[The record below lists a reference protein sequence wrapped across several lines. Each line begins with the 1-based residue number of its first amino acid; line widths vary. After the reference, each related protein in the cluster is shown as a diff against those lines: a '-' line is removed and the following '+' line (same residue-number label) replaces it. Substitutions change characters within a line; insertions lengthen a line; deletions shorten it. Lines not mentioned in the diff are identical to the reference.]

1 MALFEA
7 ILRLNKDVSLA
18 RQGKEDYV
26 DGVLTVCVL
35 CTLHSIFNAQVQKI
49 CSAIGVLTVCVLFAL
64 QYFQCSANGDRII
77 IFKEPIP
84 NMTMKDHVISRDTV
98 SHEGSCRVNCYLHP
112 DCVSINMGPLTGGKL
127 TCELNNATAQKES
140 VLSSMGGHTYLEI
153 ENPCSSSPCLN
164 GGTCQAGFTS
174 KGFRCLCTNGSY
186 GIKCEIAKSCSHIKQ
201 LHPAAESGAHL
212 IDPDGKGTL
221 APFNVI
227 CNMTGQNGAGVT
239 VISHDSENRTLV
251 DGCNWPG
258 CYSRDIHYTGVSL
271 SQLAMLTTVSAHC
284 EQFIKY
290 ECYHSKLL
298 APSHNPSG
306 WWVSRDSNKMTY
318 WGGATPGSGKC
329 ACGMTSSC
337 ARQSNVCNCNKND
350 AQWREDS
357 GLLTDKSTLPVKELR
372 FGDVKKSNQGDDEK
386 GYHILGKLNCYGVI

>member
-1 MALFEA
+1 M
-7 ILRLNKDVSLA
+7 S
-18 RQGKEDYV
+18 
-26 DGVLTVCVL
+26 
-35 CTLHSIFNAQVQKI
+35 HSREQVQKI

-64 QYFQCSANGDRII
+64 QYFQCLANGDRII

-153 ENPCSSSPCLN
+153 ENPCSSRPCLN
-164 GGTCQAGFTS
+164 GGTCQAGFTR
-174 KGFRCLCTNGSY
+174 KGFRCLCTNSSFA
-186 GIKCEIAKSCSHIKQ
+186 GIHCEMAKSCSHLKQ

-212 IDPDGKGTL
+212 IDPDGKGKS

-227 CNMTGQNGAGVT
+227 CNMTDKNGIGVT
-239 VISHDSENRTLV
+239 VIIHNSENKTLV
-251 DGCNWPG
+251 DGCNAPG
-258 CYSRDIHYTGVSL
+258 CYSRDINYTGVNL
-271 SQLAMLTTVSAHC
+271 SQLVMLTRVSAHC
-284 EQFIKY
+284 EKFIKY
-290 ECYHSKLL
+290 ECYHSRLRFNSSKD
-298 APSHNPSG
+298 PFG

-329 ACGMTSSC
+329 ACGMNMSC
-337 ARQSNVCNCNKND
+337 KGKKNCNCDKND
-350 AQWREDS
+350 ANWREDS
-357 GLLTDKSTLPVKELR
+357 GLLTDKSTLPVKQLR
-372 FGDVKKSNQGDDEK
+372 FGDVGWGGGNKTEDEK
-386 GYHILGKLNCYGVI
+386 GYHTLGKLKCYGVI